1 MSRIR
6 KLASETAVYG
16 ISSVLGRLINFALVP
31 FYVNVFPVGEYGIVI
46 ALFTAVVFLNIVF
59 TYGMESSY
67 LKYASGTAGR
77 PRAARVFST
86 VFWSILFSS
95 ILFSLLVV
103 LLRDPLADLI
113 NVQRGRFGLMYYVLV
128 IMTLDALTVIPLAEL
143 RLQNRPGR
151 FATIKL
157 VNIGVNV
164 GLNLLLVLRF
174 GMGIEAV
181 FIANVAASAL
191 QMLLLLPQYRTL
203 LRVHFDRPIWAD
215 LMRFGLPFVPG
226 GLAYV
231 LAERSSI
238 LFLGKLGKERILAM
252 YGSLLDVTGLAER
265 AAAAVAAV
273 EAQWGAVVDAA
284 ELARRS
290 AEAVDLVY
298 GQEIMGIFGG
308 VFKISVAMMLLAQ
321 MFRYAWQPFFLQHA
335 EDPDARSLFAR
346 VFTLFNATAFGLFLG
361 VSFFALELVSL
372 PIPFTSRTLIPAAYW
387 MALPIIPPALL
398 AYLFQGWY
406 YNFSAGLYIEKQTRY
421 LVHCTAVGG
430 VVSIVLNLLLVPRFG
445 MIGAAWAI
453 AAAFASMAFALFVIV
468 RRVYPVD
475 YEWRKVGGTTLVGM
489 LLFLGWT
496 QWDFLQ
502 NPWAEAATLVGFAAA
517 LVALG
522 VAPGRLLRRRAMA
535 PIGPPDDPGI
545 HPPVSG

>member
-6 KLASETAVYG
+6 TLASETAVYG

-67 LKYASGTAGR
+67 LKYASGTEGR
-77 PRAARVFST
+77 PRAPRVFST
-86 VFWSILFSS
+86 VFWSILATSV
-95 ILFSLLVV
+95 LFSLIVV

-113 NVQRGRFGLMYYVLV
+113 NVQRSRFGLMTYILV

-143 RLQNRPGR
+143 RLQNRPWR

-157 VNIGVNV
+157 ANIGVNV

-181 FIANVAASAL
+181 FIANVVASAL
-191 QMLLLLPQYRTL
+191 QMVLLLPEYRAL
-203 LRVHFDRPIWAD
+203 LRIHFDRPIWAD

-238 LFLGKLGKERILAM
+238 LFLGNLGRERVLAM
-252 YGSLLDVTGLAER
+252 YGGMLDVAGLAER
-265 AAAAVAAV
+265 ATAAAAAV
-273 EAQWGAVVDAA
+273 EARWGAVVDAA

-308 VFKISVAMMLLAQ
+308 VYKISIAMMLLAQ

-335 EDPDARSLFAR
+335 EDPDARPLFAR
-346 VFTLFNATAFGLFLG
+346 VFTLFNAAAFGLFLG
-361 VSFFALELVSL
+361 VSFYAMELVSL
-372 PIPFTSRTLIPAAYW
+372 PIPFSSRTLIPSTYW

-406 YNFSAGLYIEKQTRY
+406 YNFSAGLYIEKRTRY

-430 VVSIVLNLLLVPRFG
+430 MVSIVLNLILVPRFG

-453 AAAFASMAFALFVIV
+453 AAAFASMAVALFVIV
-468 RRVYPVD
+468 RRVYPID
-475 YEWRKVGGTTLVGM
+475 YEWRKVAGTTLAGL
-489 LLFLGWT
+489 LLFLAWT
-496 QWDFLQ
+496 RWDVLQ
-502 NPWAEAATLVGFAAA
+502 NPWVEAIILLMYAGA

-522 VAPGRLLRRRAMA
+522 AAPAHPFRRRLA
-535 PIGPPDDPGI
+535 GPTGPGDAPGI
-545 HPPVSG
+545 HPPTSG